1 MFYST
6 TLRQSHSVHHSI
18 SLWDVIFLSTHS
30 HKHHSMIY
38 NRHANRERMK
48 SPSGK
53 AKKKKKKNN
62 KKKEEARESSNES
75 LLFLEE

>member
-1 MFYST
+1 
-6 TLRQSHSVHHSI
+6 
-18 SLWDVIFLSTHS
+18 
-30 HKHHSMIY
+30 MIY